1 MERYTTMKAI
11 ELPAPANRR
20 SLLGWLTEPT
30 LAGMARRRA
39 LLGYLFILPT
49 VLSIVLF
56 TAGPVVASFGLSF
69 YRWNVINDP
78 EFIGLDNYRQ
88 LANDSR
94 ALNSFVTTGK
104 FVVLAVALQMVL
116 SLLLALGVQSIKS
129 RGLRSFFRTAF
140 FLPLLTSAASISI
153 VLAYMFN
160 QDFGVINYYLG
171 EVGISE
177 IPWLN
182 SAGWALITIVLAYVW
197 QQIGFTFIIF
207 TGGLSGIP
215 KDVLEAADLD
225 GATGWRRLWDI
236 IIPMLSPTILFVGVT
251 GVIGALQVFSEP
263 FVMTNGGPGDATRT
277 VVMVLYESAFS
288 FLQVG
293 YGSTI
298 AVVLFVAILLITAI
312 QFRLSSR
319 WVFYQ

>member
-1 MERYTTMKAI
+1 MATTTTTSPI
-11 ELPAPANRR
+11 SIQPPRR
-20 SLLGWLTEPT
+20 GSIGWFTEQSLS
-30 LAGMARRRA
+30 GMARRRA

-49 VLSIVLF
+49 ILSIALF
-56 TAGPVVASFGLSF
+56 TAGPVIASFGLSF
-69 YRWNVINDP
+69 FQWNVIDDP
-78 EFIGLDNYRQ
+78 RWVGLDNYQ
-88 LANDSR
+88 TLANDSR
-94 ALNSFVTTGK
+94 ALQSFVTTGK
-104 FVVLAVALQMVL
+104 FVVLAVSLQIVV
-116 SLLLALGVQSIKS
+116 SLLLALGVQSLHS
-129 RGLRSFFRTAF
+129 TGLRFFFRTAF

-171 EVGISE
+171 ELGFDG

-197 QQIGFTFIIF
+197 QQVGFTFIVF
-207 TGGLSGIP
+207 TGGLAGIN
-215 KDVLEAADLD
+215 KDILEAADLD
-225 GATGWRRLWDI
+225 GASGFRRLWDI
-236 IIPMLSPTILFVGVT
+236 TIPMLSPTLLFVGVT

-288 FLQVG
+288 FLMIG
-293 YGSTI
+293 YGSAI
-298 AVVLFVAILLITAI
+298 AVVLFTVILLVTAI
-312 QFRLSSR
+312 QFKLSNR